1 MERIL
6 IIGGNGAGKSTF
18 SYELEKKLGFPLV
31 HLDQIYW
38 HGRWKVTPHEEFLE
52 RVEAEAKKERWI
64 IEGNNVRS
72 LHQRLQYADT
82 LIWFEFPPMVCVTN
96 ILKREWKY
104 RKKVRP
110 DMPDDCVSR
119 VDVNFLKIAW
129 QFNKKN
135 RARILEQINQAEH
148 VKVIR
153 FTNYRQV
160 REFLDGIETE
170 EAFTK
175 R

>member
-38 HGRWKVTPHEEFLE
+38 HGRWEVTPHEEFLE

>member
-1 MERIL
+1 MQRIL

-18 SYELEKKLGFPLV
+18 SYALAKKLGLPLL

-38 HGRWKVTPHEEFLE
+38 HGCWEVTPHEEFLE

-82 LIWFEFPPMVCVTN
+82 VFWFEFPPIVCVTN

-110 DMPDDCVSR
+110 DMPDECVSR
-119 VDVNFLKIAW
+119 VDLPFLKIAW

-135 RARILEQINQAEH
+135 RTRILEQINGAKH

-160 REFLDGIETE
+160 RKFLDGIEN
-170 EAFTK
+170 

>member
-1 MERIL
+1 MQRIL

-18 SYELEKKLGFPLV
+18 SYKLSEKLGLPLI

-38 HGRWKVTPHEEFLE
+38 RGCWEVTPKEEFLE
-52 RVEAEAKKERWI
+52 KVLEEAKKDRWI

-72 LHQRLQYADT
+72 IHQRLQFADT
-82 LIWFEFPPMVCVTN
+82 VFWFEFPPLVCVTN

-110 DMPDDCVSR
+110 DMPDECVSR
-119 VDVNFLKIAW
+119 VDLNFLKVAW

-135 RARILEQINQAEH
+135 RERILEQLKGAEH

-160 REFLDGIETE
+160 RKFLNCVETE
-170 EAFTK
+170 Q
-175 R
+175 